1 MARTWMIAALFA
13 AALAWATPAISW
25 ACSMEKPGEPC
36 PCKHHQKADAKATPA
51 TDKTPSDQKAPA
63 PKPEPASTEKQ
74 GHTGLLAPMHSQEI
88 AAKCTCGSPADC
100 TCKKGTCKCP
110 KCGKRH
116 EGRVVEPL
124 NGTRDALRLPATAR
138 SDASAGMFI

>member
-1 MARTWMIAALFA
+1 MARTWMISALLA
-13 AALAWATPAISW
+13 AALAWAAPAVSW

-36 PCKHHQKADAKATPA
+36 PCKHHQKADAK
-51 TDKTPSDQKAPA
+51 KAPA
-63 PKPEPASTEKQ
+63 PK
-74 GHTGLLAPMHSQEI
+74 HSNEV
-88 AAKCTCGSPADC
+88 AAKCTCAGPADC

-116 EGRVVEPL
+116 EGRVVEQL
-124 NGTRDALRLPATAR
+124 QGARDVLRLPANAR